1 MIIDLH
7 EEVYNIILHIWFLL
21 FVRYES
27 CSWGWS
33 DSKKLEELNDEA
45 AWYLIA
51 KSMDTGTWLGF
62 SHFRFD
68 MDEGIE
74 VLYW

>member
-1 MIIDLH
+1 MA
-7 EEVYNIILHIWFLL
+7 VL
-21 FVRYES
+21 FNVEFYSNCYSECRYEQ

-33 DSKKLEELNDEA
+33 DSKKREQLTEDS
-45 AWYLIA
+45 AWYLLA
-51 KSMDTGTWLGF
+51 KSCTDGNLIGF